1 MSERS
6 SEPFGAQQREQ
17 QIGAERECD
26 DETEDGFDH
35 DALRYKRFT
44 AMA

>member
-1 MSERS
+1 MSECS
-6 SEPFGAQQREQ
+6 LEPFGAQQCDQ
-17 QIGAERECD
+17 QIGAERERD